1 MNYNTGILRTKEK
14 MYKLKTERIQIKLH
28 GCTALAKENLS
39 TYQGH
44 NCQAFDVVEI
54 SETSP
59 SGCMTRIFG
68 IC

>member
-1 MNYNTGILRTKEK
+1 MNYHTGILRKKEK
-14 MYKLKTERIQIKLH
+14 MHKLKMERVQIKLH

-39 TYQGH
+39 SYQEH
-44 NCQAFDVVEI
+44 NCQAFDVVEL

-59 SGCMTRIFG
+59 LGCMTRIFG

>member
-1 MNYNTGILRTKEK
+1 M
-14 MYKLKTERIQIKLH
+14 ERVQIKLH

-39 TYQGH
+39 SYQEH

-59 SGCMTRIFG
+59 LGCMTRIFG
-68 IC
+68 ICWNP